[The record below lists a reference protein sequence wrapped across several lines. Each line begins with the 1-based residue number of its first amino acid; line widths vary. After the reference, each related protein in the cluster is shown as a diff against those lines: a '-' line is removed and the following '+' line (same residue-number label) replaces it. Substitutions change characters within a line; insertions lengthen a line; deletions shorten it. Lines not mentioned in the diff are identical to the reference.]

1 MSTTKNPSGKNAKN
15 INRKGEQI
23 PKERSSTRAGGARGT
38 IISSMTWEL
47 WAGGVK
53 QTKENQPE
61 EENLTQCVI

>member
-38 IISSMTWEL
+38 IISIMTWEH

-53 QTKENQPE
+53 QPKENQPE